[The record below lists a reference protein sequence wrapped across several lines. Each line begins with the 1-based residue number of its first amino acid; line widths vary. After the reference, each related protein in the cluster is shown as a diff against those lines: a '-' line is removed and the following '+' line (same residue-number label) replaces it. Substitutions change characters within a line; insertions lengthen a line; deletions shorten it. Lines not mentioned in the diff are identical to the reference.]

1 MLQEELNYTN
11 LKQYFWTD
19 SKEILGYRNNDT
31 KRFHTFVTNR
41 VQIIRSN
48 TDTKQW
54 QHIDTMNNPAD
65 HASRGSSAEELMRS
79 NWFSGPAFL
88 WEKEIPTTKEQ
99 IPNIRIGDTEVKATV
114 HTNEVKESFNL
125 INYVSRFSNWTREVR
140 VISHL
145 RRPFKENKPKA
156 VTTTVAER
164 KDAQI
169 LFFFKE
175 LQRSA
180 FKNEIASLSHK
191 EQKPKLAK
199 QCPLLRLD
207 PFIDDQGL
215 IRVGGRLENSTL
227 PFDVKHQI
235 ILPRC
240 SQVTKLVIDLGH

>member
-1 MLQEELNYTN
+1 M
-11 LKQYFWTD
+11 
-19 SKEILGYRNNDT
+19 
-31 KRFHTFVTNR
+31 FVTNR

-54 QHIDTMNNPAD
+54 QHIDTKNNPAD
-65 HASRGSSAEELMRS
+65 HASRGSSAEKLMRS

-88 WEKEIPTTKEQ
+88 WEKEMPTTKEE
-99 IPNIRIGDTEVKATV
+99 IPNIRIGDPEVKATV
-114 HTNEVKESFNL
+114 HTNEAKESFNL

-145 RRPFKENKPKA
+145 RRPFKENKPRT

-164 KDAQI
+164 KDVQI
-169 LFFFKE
+169 LIFKE
-175 LQRSA
+175 LQQSA
-180 FKNEIASLSHK
+180 FKNEIPSLSHE
-191 EQKPKLAK
+191 EQKPKLTK

-215 IRVGGRLENSTL
+215 IRVAERLENSTL

-235 ILPRC
+235 ILPRN
-240 SQVTKLVIDLGH
+240 VLR

>member
-1 MLQEELNYTN
+1 MMLQEELNYTN

-54 QHIDTMNNPAD
+54 QHIDTMNNPAY

-88 WEKEIPTTKEQ
+88 WEKEIPTTKEE
-99 IPNIRIGDTEVKATV
+99 IPNIRIGDPEVKVTV
-114 HTNEVKESFNL
+114 HTTEVKESFNL

-169 LFFFKE
+169 LFFLRISNDQHSRMK
-175 LQRSA
+175 LQA
-180 FKNEIASLSHK
+180 
-191 EQKPKLAK
+191 
-199 QCPLLRLD
+199 
-207 PFIDDQGL
+207 
-215 IRVGGRLENSTL
+215 
-227 PFDVKHQI
+227 
-235 ILPRC
+235 
-240 SQVTKLVIDLGH
+240 